1 MITYADYETYLSPAL
16 YKTTDLMIDRGAGSY
31 IWDTSGRRYLDWVQ
45 GIAVN
50 ALGHCHPRVV
60 EAIKAHLGVRT
71 PNWLVRLYAGHIAF
85 THRNKAVPERHATEL
100 DPAERAR
107 LDAVFGPYLDR
118 MGYR

>member
-60 EAIKAHLGVRT
+60 EAIKAQVEKLLTASFNMVNYEKVT
-71 PNWLVRLYAGHIAF
+71 KDNAQEI
-85 THRNKAVPERHATEL
+85 L
-100 DPAERAR
+100 DM
-107 LDAVFGPYLDR
+107 LK
-118 MGYR
+118 